1 MEPIYKI
8 VILTRS
14 ALEAS
19 LKLQAKV
26 YNDGA
31 TATQDVQAESLQ
43 GLRVQLVSPNVSGA
57 RDLIASGECTIDG
70 ATLNVSINAA
80 GLIPG
85 THRLVVKT
93 EYGTQTVVLYGLD
106 ITVPTLFEDGDAQEF
121 EDTITVVSTI
131 GDGDISGADATVYAK
146 DGEGNAH
153 ITTPLII
160 GDGVASG
167 AGAVASGYTY
177 GEGSSIQAS
186 SDGAVASGY
195 IDGDNSSIQA
205 SGAGAVASGCAY
217 GEGSS
222 IQASSDGAVAS
233 GYIDGEGS
241 SIQANSGGAVASGY
255 IDGDNSSIQANSAG
269 AVASGHAGGDNSSIK
284 ANSGGAVASGNAG
297 GDNSSIKA
305 SGNGAVASG
314 CADGDN
320 SSIQASGAGAVAS
333 GYTNSTSGDVLAI
346 GVASQAF
353 GLGVKATKQAQM
365 VCGQCNVVDE
375 DGSFQFIVGN
385 GADDEHRSNA
395 FAVTKSGELALFKAD
410 GTPVILTPALL
421 ESIIALV

>member
-26 YNDGA
+26 YNSGA
-31 TATQDVQAESLQ
+31 TATQDVPAESVQ

-167 AGAVASGYTY
+167 AGAVASGRTN
-177 GEGSSIQAS
+177 GDNSSIQS
-186 SDGAVASGY
+186 SGDGAVASGY
-195 IDGDNSSIQA
+195 TNGENSSIQS
-205 SGAGAVASGCAY
+205 SGAGAVASGCT
-217 GEGSS
+217 
-222 IQASSDGAVAS
+222 
-233 GYIDGEGS
+233 DGEGS
-241 SIQANSGGAVASGY
+241 SVQS
-255 IDGDNSSIQANSAG
+255 
-269 AVASGHAGGDNSSIK
+269 
-284 ANSGGAVASGNAG
+284 
-297 GDNSSIKA
+297 
-305 SGNGAVASG
+305 
-314 CADGDN
+314 
-320 SSIQASGAGAVAS
+320 SGAGAVAS
-333 GYTNSTSGDVLAI
+333 GYAGGGASVQANAFGAVASGYAGDGASIQATSDGAVASGYANDTYGNVKAQ
-346 GVASQAF
+346 GVGSQAF
-353 GLGVKATKQAQM
+353 GLGTQAAQDAQM

-375 DGSFQFIVGN
+375 DDTFQFIVGN

-395 FAVTKSGELALFKAD
+395 FAVTKNGELALFKSD